1 MEQCVPRSGRL
12 FRRTTMASEV
22 IVAGGVPVTG
32 AAPSA
37 AVCDTEGTLPK
48 AAVRIGL
55 LHLDSLCCL
64 PAMNELFDALQ
75 DRIVLVISSDR
86 LQDAGGLSR
95 EFMRRAR
102 TSGLRMTVALG
113 FDIVAIRIAAA
124 LTPVMR
130 LFSVVRTPRRSA
142 ACRHWRTLRELA
154 VKVGAEYWSFDDI
167 NKTDAIECIRTVQP
181 DLLVSFHFDQILR
194 KPLLSAVACPV
205 VNVHP
210 ALLPARRGPCPS
222 FWTLAGADGRC
233 GVSIHRILDE
243 SIDSGPVLARRARTR
258 PDVSM
263 GELDEMLFLD
273 GARLLADLLREQPR
287 VAIDPAGPAPSPSY
301 ETFPPRSEV
310 RAARRRGVRLWR
322 LTHAARLIAGLYGWH
337 LPSSEG
343 RR

>member
-1 MEQCVPRSGRL
+1 MDLCVPRSGRR
-12 FRRTTMASEV
+12 FRRMTMASDV
-22 IVAGGVPVTG
+22 VVAGGVPLSG
-32 AAPSA
+32 AASLA
-37 AVCDTEGTLPK
+37 AVCDADGALPK
-48 AAVRIGL
+48 AAVRIAV

-86 LQDAGGLSR
+86 LQDAGGLGR
-95 EFMRRAR
+95 EFVRRAR
-102 TSGLRMTVALG
+102 ASGLGITVALG
-113 FDIVAIRIAAA
+113 FDIVALRMAAA

-130 LFSVVRTPRRSA
+130 FFSLGRRSRA
-142 ACRHWRTLRELA
+142 SAVCQHWRTLRELA
-154 VKVGAEYWSFDDI
+154 VKVGAEYRRVDDI
-167 NKTDAIECIRTVQP
+167 NKPDAIECIRTVQP

-194 KPLLSAVACPV
+194 KSFLSAVACPV

-273 GARLLADLLREQPR
+273 GARLLADLLREQPK
-287 VAIDPAGPAPSPSY
+287 VAIDPAGLAPSY

-322 LTHAARLIAGLYGWH
+322 LAHAARLIAGLYGWH
-337 LPSSEG
+337 LPRSEG